1 MKIKGN
7 HIHEKLRTAL
17 AREALGKHELS
28 LLLLHKSASLLIQSH
43 CLSLSY
49 TSPSPP
55 ASVGNLR
62 ASWVLLSSSISS
74 FCSLI

>member
-1 MKIKGN
+1 MKS
-7 HIHEKLRTAL
+7 
-17 AREALGKHELS
+17 LGQPWRVKRWENMSCRYYCCTS
-28 LLLLHKSASLLIQSH
+28 LHLCSYKAIVCH
-43 CLSLSY
+43 CPH